1 MCAPAQARWCARIHG
16 DRPVLSLGN
25 CPLPAAASMGEG
37 ESALCPQSRA
47 CQDEQP
53 YHLDALLWPARIL
66 SSFQSPF
73 HAGIFPRIVRFR
85 TTALFDLGPRKTS
98 SLARV
103 AVAPGSARMRVSC
116 DPRVRRPFPH
126 RHAKEVMQKRSAAML
141 LNCSGCDVPKTAIEC

>member
-53 YHLDALLWPARIL
+53 YHLDALLRPARIL

-73 HAGIFPRIVRFR
+73 HAGTFPRIVRFR
-85 TTALFDLGPRKTS
+85 TTAVFDVGARAAL
-98 SLARV
+98 SLART
-103 AVAPGSARMRVSC
+103 AMAPGSV
-116 DPRVRRPFPH
+116 RVRMAGNPRD
-126 RHAKEVMQKRSAAML
+126 
-141 LNCSGCDVPKTAIEC
+141 G